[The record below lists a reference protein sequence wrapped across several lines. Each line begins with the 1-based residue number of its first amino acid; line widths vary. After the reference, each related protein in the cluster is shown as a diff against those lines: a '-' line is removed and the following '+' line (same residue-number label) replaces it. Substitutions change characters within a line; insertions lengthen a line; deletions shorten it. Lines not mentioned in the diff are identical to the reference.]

1 MLRSHPLA
9 ENTFYDTAV
18 EERLNY
24 QPATF
29 TGNPDFLSLED
40 SERNFLGYQ
49 DESNSFDELARY
61 KLFLDFQD
69 IPELQKARMLF
80 LSSTNEKQYN
90 NSQIPNPASRNL
102 YRSWPVWY
110 SHRDH
115 EDVYHNAD
123 STVED
128 LIEEEFMSL

>member
-49 DESNSFDELARY
+49 DESNSFDELAKY
-61 KLFLDFQD
+61 KLFLNQSND
-69 IPELQKARMLF
+69 
-80 LSSTNEKQYN
+80 
-90 NSQIPNPASRNL
+90 
-102 YRSWPVWY
+102 
-110 SHRDH
+110 
-115 EDVYHNAD
+115 
-123 STVED
+123 
-128 LIEEEFMSL
+128 